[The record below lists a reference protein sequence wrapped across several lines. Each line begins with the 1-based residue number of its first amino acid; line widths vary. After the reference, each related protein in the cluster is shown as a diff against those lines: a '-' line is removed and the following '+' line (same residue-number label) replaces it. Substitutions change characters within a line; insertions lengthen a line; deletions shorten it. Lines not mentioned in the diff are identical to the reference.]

1 MTRQWENDSYVK
13 AWRRS
18 ASSSFTP
25 VHYCGRW
32 SWLHIDRQPH
42 RRDDDR
48 KWKSEQVNDSP
59 AITAPALGAP
69 QTQRPC
75 VNYSSR
81 TPTPSGGWR
90 RSKQFK
96 KRGSGNWRGTGSSC
110 AFNKSAERVT
120 FLMAIWDKLHSLFCP
135 GGFKMEVSEC
145 LVSEM
150 MNLFMPGRSECQ
162 HIDTSTVYKT
172 PSKAS
177 EVRAKAATIRR
188 WEDWLPTIQ
197 LNGNYLENWTK
208 TVQMIRFQVIKRYH
222 FLVSS
227 LLEYK
232 SFGCGRTRH
241 LRTSCWALGNTDI
254 FHHFLTN
261 N

>member
-120 FLMAIWDKLHSLFCP
+120 FWWLFGTSCTVCFVLVDLKWKCQSVSCQRWWICLCP
-135 GGFKMEVSEC
+135 VALNVNTLILRLCIKH
-145 LVSEM
+145 
-150 MNLFMPGRSECQ
+150 P
-162 HIDTSTVYKT
+162 
-172 PSKAS
+172 
-177 EVRAKAATIRR
+177 AK
-188 WEDWLPTIQ
+188 
-197 LNGNYLENWTK
+197 
-208 TVQMIRFQVIKRYH
+208 
-222 FLVSS
+222 
-227 LLEYK
+227 
-232 SFGCGRTRH
+232 H
-241 LRTSCWALGNTDI
+241 LR
-254 FHHFLTN
+254 
-261 N
+261 